1 MRSKVMQC
9 RQSASKKIR
18 TYSELITFKTF
29 EERFEYLKLGG
40 KVGNETFGFDRYLN
54 QTFYKSKE
62 WRQLRYQII
71 ARDCGRDLAMD
82 GYEMAGRIYIHH
94 MNPITVEDIINVSE
108 YLLNPD
114 FLVCVSFETH
124 NAIHYGNEDNLI
136 PRFIERKPNDT
147 CPWKH

>member
-18 TYSELITFKTF
+18 TYSELVTFKTF
-29 EERFEYLKLGG
+29 EDRFEYLKLGG

-82 GYEMAGRIYIHH
+82 GYDMAGRIYIHH

-124 NAIHYGNEDNLI
+124 NAIHYGNKDNLI